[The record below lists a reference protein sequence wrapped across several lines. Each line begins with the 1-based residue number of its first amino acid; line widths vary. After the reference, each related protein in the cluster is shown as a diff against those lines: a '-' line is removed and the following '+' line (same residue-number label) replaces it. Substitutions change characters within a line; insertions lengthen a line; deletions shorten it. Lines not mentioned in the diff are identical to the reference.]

1 MRTRAARYHPKAF
14 LLLVCAQAVLVKAQ
28 DYVTPGQ
35 YAYAVQSDIIYG
47 ADTNYLGLIDT
58 LELDLYKPLGNVDA
72 RRPLLVLAHG
82 GTWLAGCKHD
92 PQGVVPTAIEFVQRG
107 YVVASI
113 NYRLGW
119 HKAEFVSGNVAG
131 YGISPW
137 PASSRALYPLDSAE
151 LKRAIFRGQQ
161 DMKAAIRFLK
171 ARAPLDSVCIEK
183 VFVGGESAGGF
194 VAMAAALLDR
204 PEERPSACAEQ
215 PEAPDPYALFLN
227 LTGFDCANHEYDV
240 LPAMRARPDLGDV
253 EGQLNLN
260 GHDARVRGVAN
271 FFGGV
276 PAEAFAQDWWQGVD
290 TPAVYLYHQ
299 TCDGIVMH
307 AQGKPMSTISG
318 YCNLGAAPWHHRYP
332 TLSGSGAIADAFAAM
347 SAPPL
352 HHTDFQACDA
362 FNAALALFECSR
374 YADNGSYHYVLGRA
388 ERCQQLAEFWAPIAG
403 ESGECLGSSVLEGMQ
418 RPGIQAVPVPASEIV
433 VFRNAR
439 GAAAIYDGAG
449 RLVLHVPDAAM
460 PVDVSA
466 LSPGAYVAL
475 FASRKG
481 LHRAR
486 FVVSR

>member
-161 DMKAAIRFLK
+161 DMKAAIRFL
-171 ARAPLDSVCIEK
+171 RANAATYGYENPINSDKNSTDDHYNTALRFCIDHLETLA
-183 VFVGGESAGGF
+183 FCNASHNAESAALQVELMDKKSIPHGHPHTMFSQLYGMSDNVTFNLSAAGF
-194 VAMAAALLDR
+194 RV
-204 PEERPSACAEQ
+204 SKYV
-215 PEAPDPYALFLN
+215 PYGQVREVIPYLIR
-227 LTGFDCANHEYDV
+227 
-240 LPAMRARPDLGDV
+240 RAQ
-253 EGQLNLN
+253 EN
-260 GHDARVRGVAN
+260 
-271 FFGGV
+271 
-276 PAEAFAQDWWQGVD
+276 
-290 TPAVYLYHQ
+290 
-299 TCDGIVMH
+299 
-307 AQGKPMSTISG
+307 
-318 YCNLGAAPWHHRYP
+318 
-332 TLSGSGAIADAFAAM
+332 
-347 SAPPL
+347 
-352 HHTDFQACDA
+352 
-362 FNAALALFECSR
+362 
-374 YADNGSYHYVLGRA
+374 
-388 ERCQQLAEFWAPIAG
+388 
-403 ESGECLGSSVLEGMQ
+403 SSVTG
-418 RPGIQAVPVPASEIV
+418 
-433 VFRNAR
+433 
-439 GAAAIYDGAG
+439 DAG
-449 RLVLHVPDAAM
+449 RE
-460 PVDVSA
+460 
-466 LSPGAYVAL
+466 LSLILQEVKRRGI
-475 FASRKG
+475 
-481 LHRAR
+481 
-486 FVVSR
+486 